1 MVLREREDLLPALA
15 LGFTGFYW
23 ILLAF
28 TGFYWLLLDFT
39 GFFMVLREREDLLP
53 ASAQGSQ
60 PYPLTFSTGFYWL
73 LLASTGLY
81 WLLLSFTGF
90 YWAFLVLRGR
100 KDVLLPARAQG
111 SQPRPLW

>member
-28 TGFYWLLLDFT
+28 TGFYWVFHGFT
-39 GFFMVLREREDLLP
+39 GAR
-53 ASAQGSQ
+53 GSTTSISSRFATI
-60 PYPLTFSTGFYWL
+60 PTNILYRL

-81 WLLLSFTGF
+81 RLLLSFTGF